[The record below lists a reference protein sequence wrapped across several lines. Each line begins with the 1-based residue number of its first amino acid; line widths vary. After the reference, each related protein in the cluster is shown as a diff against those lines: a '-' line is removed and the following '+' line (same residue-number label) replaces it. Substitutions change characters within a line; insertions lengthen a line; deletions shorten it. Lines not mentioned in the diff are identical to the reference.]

1 MLEALLLRLKE
12 TTQSQDQLGTA
23 MTLQVFLPKEENQ
36 DLMIPFLKFDPE
48 SKVLTPLPDRQAIA
62 VTEMINKIQE
72 LQKLC
77 LCQLAVLRFHST
89 QKLQGQL
96 QGPTVPFLLQ
106 IGNRTPEATQHLLL
120 RSMTQSAVW
129 QLVGGSLRPERMGRS
144 ALAIELAKRL
154 QGS

>member
-1 MLEALLLRLKE
+1 M
-12 TTQSQDQLGTA
+12 
-23 MTLQVFLPKEENQ
+23 
-36 DLMIPFLKFDPE
+36 
-48 SKVLTPLPDRQAIA
+48 LTPQPDRQAVA

-106 IGNRTPEATQHLLL
+106 IGNRTPEATQLYLHL

-154 QGS
+154 QGSCPQFRESSEFAIVPITATQTLLCVHSAGLSNSSSRHR

>member
-1 MLEALLLRLKE
+1 M
-12 TTQSQDQLGTA
+12 
-23 MTLQVFLPKEENQ
+23 
-36 DLMIPFLKFDPE
+36 
-48 SKVLTPLPDRQAIA
+48 LTPQPDRQAVA

-77 LCQLAVLRFHST
+77 LCQLAVLRFHSA

-106 IGNRTPEATQHLLL
+106 IGNRTPEATQLYLHL

-154 QGS
+154 QGSCPQFRESSEFAIVPITAMQTLLCVHSAGLSNSSSRHR